1 MTDIVRMVV
10 SADAGHDNA
19 KESLNQS
26 QIIPVGQEPR
36 RQCRVST
43 SAVDAEDNTVIGS
56 PAKSHQEPAAS
67 VGKFKT
73 RSYRSGRSAKSLLK
87 DRANTLRVF
96 TVETMGDL
104 TKAEIRVWL
113 AIFNCEFGGRAEI
126 GYSRL
131 RKITKLSR
139 RHVGKAVKSL
149 QRRGLL
155 EVVLRGR
162 FQPPRKHQPTIENT
176 PQAKGTVCLG
186 QPSVYRIYASPII
199 PPAAS
204 SSEPPAEGLSAD
216 AHQEPR

>member
-1 MTDIVRMVV
+1 MTDIVRMAV

-19 KESLNQS
+19 NERQNQS

-36 RQCRVST
+36 RHFRAST
-43 SAVDAEDNTVIGS
+43 AAVDAEANTVIGC
-56 PAKSHQEPAAS
+56 PAKTHQEPVRS

-73 RSYRSGRSAKSLLK
+73 RSYGSGRGVKSLLK

-131 RKITKLSR
+131 RTITKLSR

-149 QRRGLL
+149 ERQGLL
-155 EVVLRGR
+155 QVVLRGR
-162 FQPPRKHQPTIENT
+162 FQPPRKHQPANENI
-176 PQAKGTVCLG
+176 PQAKGTGCLG

-216 AHQEPR
+216 THQEP